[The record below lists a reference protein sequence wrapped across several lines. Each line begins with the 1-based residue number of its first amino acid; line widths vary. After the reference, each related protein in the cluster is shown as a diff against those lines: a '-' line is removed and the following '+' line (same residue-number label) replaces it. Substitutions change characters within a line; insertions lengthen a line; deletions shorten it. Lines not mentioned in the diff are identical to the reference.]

1 MTLHARRGS
10 AEKGAKQDDRER
22 WSRKRS
28 LSNQQ
33 HGVTLSDHAEKGTWS
48 GDSPLLQKLVRGKA
62 MYLSLRASSTK

>member
-28 LSNQQ
+28 LNNQQ

-48 GDSPLLQKLVRGKA
+48 GDSPLLQ
-62 MYLSLRASSTK
+62 